1 MFVSTSR
8 SWWLGFGCLASLAVG
23 GSGYAGDAGRAK
35 EGMVSLQDVA
45 VVDCLLPG
53 QVRQLGNT
61 TYLTQ
66 RRPIH
71 TDAADCRT
79 RGGEYVAYDRADY
92 KSALNVWMAQAKEGD
107 PEAQTTVGE
116 IFERGLG
123 GTPDYP
129 AAVIWYQK
137 VVDNPKLEDKARARA
152 LFDLGTL
159 YEQGLGVEKD
169 QLKALNL
176 YRRAWGAPADD
187 LVYKSASDQKV
198 EDLRASLSQE
208 IADRDKELQVIQ
220 QQLQVAEQQKD
231 SSLATMQRLV
241 AKLQAAQAASA
252 QALQKLPA
260 SSPAASPVHGPPAS
274 PVRAPAAMPESP
286 PIDRDALDRSLGNFH
301 FGRYYALIIGN
312 QNYDQMESLKTP
324 LYDAVRAARILKDKY
339 GFTVQVI
346 EDGTGV
352 AMLKALN
359 ELNAVLTENDNLL
372 IYYAGHGYR
381 LKTATT
387 EAGYWLPR
395 NADRPPN
402 DTFWVPNE
410 QITANIGRLKARRV
424 LVVADSCY
432 AGLLS
437 DDPFFFVFN
446 NAAQASQAPSAQL
459 LQYRI
464 GKRARLLIASGG
476 DNPVLD
482 ESIDGKNSVFAKAFL
497 DILESNENIL
507 TSPALFGMVQGRVKD
522 EAAKDHFVQQPE
534 MKAIKG
540 AGHEAGDFF
549 FVPKGLGKT

>member
-1 MFVSTSR
+1 MGRSAR
-8 SWWLGFGCLASLAVG
+8 SWWLGCGCLAGLAVG
-23 GSGYAGDAGRAK
+23 GGGNAADPGRAQ

-53 QVRQLGNT
+53 QVRQLGST

-66 RRPIH
+66 RRPIK

-123 GTPDYP
+123 GAPDYP

-159 YEQGLGVEKD
+159 YEQGLGVGKN
-169 QLKALNL
+169 QLTALNL

-187 LVYKSASDQKV
+187 LVYKSAADQKV
-198 EDLRASLSQE
+198 EELRATTSQE
-208 IADRDKELQVIQ
+208 IADRDQELQVMQ
-220 QQLQVAEQQKD
+220 KQLQVAEQQKD

-241 AKLQAAQAASA
+241 AKLQAAQAASS
-252 QALQKLPA
+252 QALRKLPP
-260 SSPAASPVHGPPAS
+260 PAPSPAS
-274 PVRAPAAMPESP
+274 PVRAPAAAPEAV
-286 PIDRDALDRSLGNFH
+286 PIDRGAMDRSLGNFH

-312 QNYDQMESLKTP
+312 QNYDQMESLRTP
-324 LYDAVRAARILKDKY
+324 LYDTVRAGQILKDKY
-339 GFTVQVI
+339 GFTVQII

-359 ELNAVLTENDNLL
+359 ELNAVLTDNDNLL

-381 LKTATT
+381 IKTAST

-410 QITANIGRLKARRV
+410 QITANIGRLKAKRV

-437 DDPFFFVFN
+437 DDPFFFIFN
-446 NAAQASQAPSAQL
+446 NTAQAAQAPSDQL

-464 GKRARLLIASGG
+464 AKRARLLIASGG

-497 DILESNENIL
+497 DILESNQNIL
-507 TSPALFGMVQGRVKD
+507 TSPALFSMVQGRVKD
-522 EAAKDHFVQQPE
+522 EAAKSHFVQQPE

>member
-1 MFVSTSR
+1 MFMGTSAR
-8 SWWLGFGCLASLAVG
+8 SWWLGFGCVAGLAVG
-23 GSGYAGDAGRAK
+23 GGGNAADPGRAK
-35 EGMVSLQDVA
+35 EGMVTLQDVA

-53 QVRQLGNT
+53 QVRQLGST

-66 RRPIH
+66 RRPIR

-137 VVDNPKLEDKARARA
+137 VVDNPKLEDKAKSRA

-187 LVYKSASDQKV
+187 LVYKSAADQKV
-198 EDLRASLSQE
+198 EELRASLSQE
-208 IADRDKELQVIQ
+208 IADRDKELQVMQ
-220 QQLQVAEQQKD
+220 KQLQVAEQQKD

-260 SSPAASPVHGPPAS
+260 SSPAAPVS
-274 PVRAPAAMPESP
+274 SVRAPASAPESP
-286 PIDRDALDRSLGNFH
+286 PIDRGAVDRSLGNFH

-324 LYDAVRAARILKDKY
+324 LYDAVRAAQILKDKY
-339 GFTVQVI
+339 GFTVQII

-359 ELNAVLTENDNLL
+359 ELNAVLTDNDNLL

-410 QITANIGRLKARRV
+410 QITANIGRLKAKRV

-437 DDPFFFVFN
+437 DDPFFFIFN
-446 NAAQASQAPSAQL
+446 NAAQTAQAPSAQL

-464 GKRARLLIASGG
+464 AKRARLLIASGG

-482 ESIDGKNSVFAKAFL
+482 ESVDGKNSVFAKAFL
-497 DILESNENIL
+497 DILESNQNVL
-507 TSPALFGMVQGRVKD
+507 TSPALFGLVQGRVKV
-522 EAAKDHFVQQPE
+522 EAAKSHFTQQPE

>member
-1 MFVSTSR
+1 MCVSTSVR
-8 SWWLGFGCLASLAVG
+8 SWWLGFGCLASLLIG
-23 GSGYAGDAGRAK
+23 GGGNAADPGRAK

-53 QVRQLGNT
+53 QVRQLGST

-66 RRPIH
+66 RRPIR

-92 KSALNVWMAQAKEGD
+92 KSALKVWMAQATEGD

-187 LVYKSASDQKV
+187 LVYKSAADQKV

-208 IADRDKELQVIQ
+208 IADQDKELQVMQ
-220 QQLQVAEQQKD
+220 KQLQVAEQQKD

-241 AKLQAAQAASA
+241 SKLQAAQAAST
-252 QALQKLPA
+252 QALQKLPPA
-260 SSPAASPVHGPPAS
+260 PAAAS
-274 PVRAPAAMPESP
+274 AVRAPASAPEAP
-286 PIDRDALDRSLGNFH
+286 PIDRGAVDRSLGNFH

-324 LYDAVRAARILKDKY
+324 LYDAVRAAQILRDKY
-339 GFTVQVI
+339 GFTVQI
-346 EDGTGV
+346 IQDGTGV

-359 ELNAVLTENDNLL
+359 ELNAVLTDNDNLL

-410 QITANIGRLKARRV
+410 QITANIGRLKAKRV

-437 DDPFFFVFN
+437 EDPFFFVFN
-446 NAAQASQAPSAQL
+446 NAAQAAQAPSAQL

-464 GKRARLLIASGG
+464 AKRARLLIASGG

-497 DILESNENIL
+497 DILESNQNIL
-507 TSPALFGMVQGRVKD
+507 TSPALFNMVQGRVKA
-522 EAAKDHFVQQPE
+522 EAAKSHFSQQPE